1 MKPVLVILPCLPL
14 AVLALS
20 NPVLA
25 QSAAGTNG
33 ETVLISRD
41 SFGFFPNASSTR
53 PSLSRDGRYVAF
65 ESEAALLPFDLNGHK
80 DIYVLDRQTNTLT
93 MVSRTSG
100 GLNGNDDS
108 LDAQISGDGRFV
120 TFTTHAT
127 NLVGLD
133 GNGTTDVLVKN
144 LTTGVL
150 TRASTP
156 NGSVF
161 AANGASSVPAISFD
175 GRYVAFQSNA
185 NDLDPAAINA
195 FTDVFVRD
203 MQTGVVTCASRAF
216 AGGASN
222 GNSAWPSISD
232 DGQWLAF
239 HTSASNVTA
248 FDVNGA
254 QDVVVRNLVGG
265 GLSRVS
271 DGMLGAP
278 SDAGS
283 YSASISAD
291 GRYVAFLSE
300 ASNLVLFDGNGLA
313 DAFVRDRQTGVAT
326 LVSRTAGGAASSGA
340 STHVAI
346 SGDGRSVA
354 FVNSAGDITP
364 DGAAFMAVYVRNL
377 DRSTSHLVSRSTGTS
392 GQPNNWSSRP
402 ALAQSG
408 GLVAFDS
415 AASNLVPGDTNS
427 EGDVFLR
434 VMQPNPVVYCTSS
447 TTSAGCTP
455 TLSALGWPRVSQNS
469 GFVVTCDDAPNN
481 KAGLLFFSLGGRLS
495 VPFGAGTFCV
505 ATPVVRT
512 PVANSGGNPPTVSD
526 CSGQFSLDL
535 NAYAKGLLGVSAPA
549 ELTQIGQRVN
559 VQYWGRD
566 PQGAIATTFL
576 SDALEYFVGP

>member
-1 MKPVLVILPCLPL
+1 MKPALVTLPCLSL
-14 AVLALS
+14 AALALS
-20 NPVLA
+20 NAASA
-25 QSAAGTNG
+25 QSAPGTNG
-33 ETVLISRD
+33 ETALISRD
-41 SFGFFPNASSTR
+41 SFGFFPTESSLR

-65 ESEAALLPFDLNGHK
+65 ESDAALLPIDLNGHK
-80 DIYVLDRQTNTLT
+80 DIYVLDRQSNTLT
-93 MVSRTSG
+93 LASRTSG

-108 LDAQISGDGRFV
+108 FDAHISGDGRHV
-120 TFTTHAT
+120 AFTTHAT
-127 NLVGLD
+127 NLVALD
-133 GNGTTDVLVKN
+133 GNANTDVLVKN
-144 LTTGVL
+144 LNTGVL
-150 TRASTP
+150 SRVSTP
-156 NGSVF
+156 TGGAA
-161 AANGASSVPAISFD
+161 AANGASSGATVSFD
-175 GRYVAFQSNA
+175 GRYVAFQSSADN
-185 NDLDPAAINA
+185 LDPLALNGLV
-195 FTDVFVRD
+195 DVFVRD
-203 MQTGVVTCASRAF
+203 MQTGIVSCASRGLF
-216 AGGASN
+216 GVAGN
-222 GNSAWPSISD
+222 GNSSAPSISD
-232 DGQWLAF
+232 DGVWLAF
-239 HTSASNVTA
+239 QSGASNHA
-248 FDVNGA
+248 FGDSNGA

-265 GLSRVS
+265 GITRVS
-271 DGMLGAP
+271 VTSGGAA
-278 SDAGS
+278 SNDNS
-283 YSASISAD
+283 YSPSISAD
-291 GRYVAFLSE
+291 GRYVAFLSD
-300 ASNLVLFDGNGLA
+300 ASNFVADGNGTT
-313 DAFVRDRQTGVAT
+313 DAFVHDRQADTT
-326 LVSRTAGGAASSGA
+326 LLVSRATDGQTSDGA

-377 DRSTSHLVSRSTGTS
+377 DRNTSHLVSRATGTS
-392 GQPNNWSSRP
+392 GQPNSWSSRP

-415 AASNLVPGDTNS
+415 AATNLVPGDTNS
-427 EGDVFLR
+427 ESDVFLR

-455 TLSALGWPRVSQNS
+455 TLSGLGWPRVSQNS

-512 PVANSGGNPPTVSD
+512 PVANSGGNPATVSD

-535 NAYAKGLLGVSAPA
+535 NAYAKGLLGVSAPM